1 MAAIFFLSF
10 FGLCFLL
17 LFSKTL
23 GIMVGLWTRR
33 NGVSRV
39 GVKRV
44 YIIFTFTRDVGGG
57 FISIRQGR
65 EKGRERVEE
74 RLSG

>member
-17 LFSKTL
+17 LFSKNL
-23 GIMVGLWTRR
+23 GIMVGLWMRR

-57 FISIRQGR
+57 IYINQA
-65 EKGRERVEE
+65 RERE
-74 RLSG
+74 RERESRGTT